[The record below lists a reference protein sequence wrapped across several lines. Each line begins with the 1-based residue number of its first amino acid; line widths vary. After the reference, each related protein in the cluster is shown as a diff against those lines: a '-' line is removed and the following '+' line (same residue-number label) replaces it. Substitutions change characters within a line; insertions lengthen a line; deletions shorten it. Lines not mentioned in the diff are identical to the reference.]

1 MSLLIVGSIGLDN
14 VRTPFGERTE
24 VLGGSASFASL
35 AASTFGSVQLVGV
48 VGEDFPDSHVQMLRQ
63 RGIDTQGLQVRPG
76 KTFRWGGYYELDM
89 NQAHTEFTN
98 LNVFADF
105 DPVLPVDYRSAEY
118 VFLAN
123 IDPRLQRQVLSQ
135 VTKPKLVILDTM
147 NYWITSAKDELI
159 KTLGM
164 VDIALMNEAEVRQL
178 TGQPS
183 VVKGAREVLSW
194 GPWAVI
200 IKRGE
205 NGATLFQGDHVF
217 SLPGFPLE
225 NIIDPTGAGDSFAG
239 GFIGYLSELQDLSQ
253 KSLRQAIAVGST
265 VASISVEAFS
275 VENIRN
281 LHRDT
286 IAARYD
292 EYCRLVHFDSLA
304 LKPVL
309 A

>member
-1 MSLLIVGSIGLDN
+1 MSLLIVGSIGLDD
-14 VRTPFGERTE
+14 VRTPFGERHE

-35 AASTFGSVQLVGV
+35 AASTFGPVQLVGV
-48 VGEDFPDSHVQMLRQ
+48 VGEDFPESYLVQLRQ

-105 DPVLPVDYRSAEY
+105 DPVLPVAYRSAEY

-123 IDPRLQRQVLSQ
+123 IDPRLQRQVLTQ
-135 VTKPKLVILDTM
+135 VTKPKLVICDTM
-147 NYWITSAKDELI
+147 NYWIESCKDEVI
-159 KTLGM
+159 TTLGM

-194 GPWAVI
+194 GPSAVI

-205 NGATLFQGDHVF
+205 NGATLFQGDECF
-217 SLPGFPLE
+217 SLPGYPLE
-225 NIIDPTGAGDSFAG
+225 DVIDPTGAGDSFAG
-239 GFIGYLSELQDLSQ
+239 GFIGYLSECDDISQ
-253 KSLRQAIAVGST
+253 ASLRQAIAVGST
-265 VASISVEAFS
+265 VASINVEAFS
-275 VENIRN
+275 VDNICQLSREA
-281 LHRDT
+281 
-286 IAARYD
+286 ISARYD
-292 EYCRLVHFDSLA
+292 EYSRLVHFDAMA
-304 LKPVL
+304 LTPVL